1 MLTKAHR
8 VYHWDRRSNSIS
20 SDRLDDSCLP
30 YLARGIAVY
39 RHRTGA
45 ALGDVRNAARAAVEG
60 LRPDR
65 VEAVIDLLDD
75 VATYE
80 WPRGTAQA
88 TRRIRVFAG
97 AAAAHPVLDQAVR
110 RDLLGAG
117 LDPVPATHDEA
128 VARLY
133 ADYPEF
139 HRLVAFPRDYS
150 PEALRHDYD
159 LAQAQALL
167 YDASRIEVEAHRD
180 FKHIVQYA
188 RLSRLLHRVRRAA
201 GGGYRLLFDGPTS
214 VLRRTHAYGV
224 DFAKFLAALVQAQDW
239 SLSAEIVLHKKAR
252 SVRFALSSSDGLRS
266 RVPPPRLFDSSLEEA
281 FARKFG
287 AARDGW
293 RLHRETMLLE
303 AGERLLVPDFVF
315 DHEDGT
321 EVALEIVG
329 YWTPEYLAE
338 KVEKLAR
345 ITGVK
350 LVVAVR
356 KQWALKSGNAPPG
369 ALLFNT
375 RILLRDL
382 MPRLEGFRGRS
393 AGP

>member
-8 VYHWDRRSNSIS
+8 VYHWDRRSSSIS
-20 SDRLDDSCLP
+20 SDRLEDSCLRH
-30 YLARGIAVY
+30 LARGIAVY
-39 RHRTGA
+39 RNRIGA
-45 ALGDVRNAARAAVEG
+45 ALGEVRNAARAALEG

-65 VEAVIDLLDD
+65 IEGVIDLLDD

-80 WPRGTAQA
+80 WPRGTAQG
-88 TRRIRVFAG
+88 TRRIRIFAG
-97 AAAAHPVLDQAVR
+97 AAAAHPVLDREAR
-110 RDLLGAG
+110 RSLLAEI
-117 LDPVPATHDEA
+117 LDPIPGAHDEA

-139 HRLVAFPRDYS
+139 HRLAAFPREYS

-188 RLSRLLHRVRRAA
+188 RLSRLLHRIRRAA
-201 GGGYRLLFDGPTS
+201 GGGYHLLFDGPAS

-239 SLSAEIVLHKKAR
+239 RLSAEIALHKKAR
-252 SVRFALSSSDGLRS
+252 PFRFALSSSDGLRS
-266 RVPPPRLFDSSLEEA
+266 RVPPPRLFDSGLEQA
-281 FARKFG
+281 FASKFG
-287 AARDGW
+287 GVRRGW
-293 RLHRETMLLE
+293 QLHRETMLLE
-303 AGERLLVPDFVF
+303 AGEHLLVPDFVF
-315 DHEDGT
+315 VNEDGT

-338 KVEKLAR
+338 KFAKLAR
-345 ITGVK
+345 ITGVH
-350 LVVAVR
+350 LIVAVR
-356 KQWALKSGNAPPG
+356 KQWALKTGAPPPG

-382 MPRLEGFRGRS
+382 MPRLDEFRGH
-393 AGP
+393 AVGP